1 MRYAKWIQ
9 RSLPS
14 CLLCLWTKQPV
25 CSAVL
30 CAQHRVLSSPM
41 CSAVPC
47 AQLPRV
53 LTLVYSAQCAQQPR
67 VLSPVCSAAPCAQ
80 QPHVLSSELPRET
93 GIILRCAVKVGK
105 PLQTKQGNRPSCRD
119 QEGGRRSKEMVP
131 GTSVVPSS
139 ETGLILRCAGKV
151 GTPCPLPFFLTL

>member
-53 LTLVYSAQCAQQPR
+53 LTPVCSAQCAQQPR
-67 VLSPVCSAAPCAQ
+67 VLSSPMCSVASPPPPSSGPSVQLSPPPC
-80 QPHVLSSELPRET
+80 PPLPLSNSLTELPFYMQ
-93 GIILRCAVKVGK
+93 L
-105 PLQTKQGNRPSCRD
+105 S
-119 QEGGRRSKEMVP
+119 
-131 GTSVVPSS
+131 
-139 ETGLILRCAGKV
+139 
-151 GTPCPLPFFLTL
+151 PLPPPLNLSESVPVFNFCFILKHS